1 MLTEAEGRESRE
13 WGMPGQKGAGGELVE
28 VSRGF
33 WPALSQLG
41 FCQWALS
48 RAWGKRA
55 TELEVLNESTAETA
69 EHL

>member
-13 WGMPGQKGAGGELVE
+13 WGMPGQKGVGGELVE
-28 VSRGF
+28 VSWAF

-48 RAWGKRA
+48 RAWGKWGLVEGMA
-55 TELEVLNESTAETA
+55 SPELPS
-69 EHL
+69 